1 MNFKNLLMW
10 AIIIFLSV
18 GLFNLFQDP
27 EKIKSK
33 DNQVAFSKFL
43 EEVDAGRV
51 VEVDIQGNNIS
62 GILSDGNIFS
72 TFSPNYPNLVEKLS
86 EKGVSI
92 TASPKEDKMPSLL
105 GILLSWFPMLLLI
118 GVWIFFMRQM
128 QVEKVEPWALVDQ
141 KRNY

>member
-86 EKGVSI
+86 VASI
-92 TASPKEDKMPSLL
+92 IRSNFSN
-105 GILLSWFPMLLLI
+105 
-118 GVWIFFMRQM
+118 IFNAFF
-128 QVEKVEPWALVDQ
+128 EFK
-141 KRNY
+141 